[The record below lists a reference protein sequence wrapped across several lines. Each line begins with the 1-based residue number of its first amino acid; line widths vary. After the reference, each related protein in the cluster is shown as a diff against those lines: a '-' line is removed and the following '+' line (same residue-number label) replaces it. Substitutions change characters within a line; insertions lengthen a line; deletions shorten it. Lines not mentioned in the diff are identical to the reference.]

1 MIKQQEVARRN
12 LFIMWF
18 ANFFVNSSMTM
29 VLPFL
34 SLYIESFG
42 NFTEKYVQHWSGLT
56 FGVTFVSAFVFSPIW
71 GKVGDRYGR
80 KKILI
85 FSGLG
90 MTLSILLMG
99 FCHTVWQLFTLRFF
113 MGFFSGFISMSQAF
127 ISTQTPKEIAG
138 RVLGTLQTG
147 TITGA
152 LLGPILGGVLAD
164 SLGYATTFKWTS
176 ISILISALLV
186 MLTKEFRINENKN
199 TKSIHS
205 TKELIKHIV
214 QNPILL
220 TALLISALIQ
230 IAHFSIQPILS
241 LYVTELHGKS
251 NIAFYSG
258 IAFSA
263 AGLGNLLMARNW
275 GKIADKHGYVRILV
289 ILLFVAG
296 IVYMPGAI
304 VTNLWQ
310 LVVIRFVLGIA
321 LGGIV
326 PVQIAYL
333 RQETPISMQGEV
345 IGYNTSLRFFGNIIG
360 PMLGGFISGY
370 FGFSSVFVSTSTLLL
385 LSGCIL
391 LIAIFRHQDKLSKS
405 LPQ

>member
-1 MIKQQEVARRN
+1 MNQQEVARRN
-12 LFIMWF
+12 LYIMWF

-34 SLYIESFG
+34 SLYIQTFG
-42 NFTEKYVQHWSGLT
+42 DFTEKYVQHWSGLT
-56 FGVTFVSAFVFSPIW
+56 FGVTFVSAFIFSPIW
-71 GKVGDRYGR
+71 GKIGDRYGR
-80 KKILI
+80 KRILI

-90 MTLSILLMG
+90 MALSIFLMG
-99 FCHTVWQLFTLRFF
+99 HVHSVWHLFILRFF

-127 ISTQTPKEIAG
+127 ISTQTPRQIAG

-152 LLGPILGGVLAD
+152 LLGPILGGVIAD
-164 SLGYATTFKWTS
+164 AIGYSTTFKWTS

-186 MLTKEFRINENKN
+186 LFTKEYRIHDKQS
-199 TKSIHS
+199 TKTIHS
-205 TKELIKHIV
+205 SKELIKHIA
-214 QNPILL
+214 QNPVLL

-241 LYVTELHGKS
+241 LYVTELHGKE

-258 IAFSA
+258 IAFSV
-263 AGLGNLLMARNW
+263 AGLGNLLMSRNW
-275 GKIADKHGYVRILV
+275 GQIADKHGYVKVLV

-296 IVYMPGAI
+296 IAYMPGAI

-310 LVVIRFVLGIA
+310 LVIIRFILGIA

-333 RQETPISMQGEV
+333 RQEAPISMQGEI
-345 IGYNTSLRFFGNIIG
+345 IGYNTSLRFFGNMIG
-360 PMLGGFISGY
+360 PLLGGFVSGY
-370 FGFSSVFVSTSTLLL
+370 FGFSAVFITTS
-385 LSGCIL
+385 SL
-391 LIAIFRHQDKLSKS
+391 LILCGCVLLTIVVRHQDLVKHSV
-405 LPQ
+405 

>member
-1 MIKQQEVARRN
+1 
-12 LFIMWF
+12 
-18 ANFFVNSSMTM
+18 MTM

-34 SLYIESFG
+34 SLYIQTFG
-42 NFTEKYVQHWSGLT
+42 HFTEKYVQHWAGLT
-56 FGVTFVSAFVFSPIW
+56 FGVTFVSAFIFSPIW
-71 GKVGDRYGR
+71 GKIGDLYGR

-85 FSGLG
+85 CSGFG
-90 MTLSILLMG
+90 MAISIFLIG
-99 FCHTVWQLFTLRFF
+99 FAQSVWHLFILRFF
-113 MGFFSGFISMSQAF
+113 MGFFAGFISMSQAY
-127 ISTQTPKEIAG
+127 ISTQTPKHMAG

-152 LLGPILGGVLAD
+152 LFGPILGGVMAD
-164 SLGYATTFKWTS
+164 ALGYATTFKCTS

-186 MLTKEFRINENKN
+186 MLTKEYRLNEKQSS
-199 TKSIHS
+199 KSIHS
-205 TKELIKHIV
+205 SKELIIHIV
-214 QNPILL
+214 KNPVLL

-241 LYVTELHGKS
+241 LYVTELHGEI

-263 AGLGNLLMARNW
+263 AGLGNLLMTRKW
-275 GKIADKHGYVRILV
+275 GEIADKYGYVKVLI

-296 IVYMPGAI
+296 IAYLPGAI

-310 LVVIRFVLGIA
+310 LVVIRFILGIA

-333 RQETPISMQGEV
+333 RQEAPIYMQGEV
-345 IGYNTSLRFFGNIIG
+345 IGYNTSLRFFGNMIG
-360 PMLGGFISGY
+360 PVIGGFISGI
-370 FGFSSVFVSTSTLLL
+370 FGFSAVFVTTSSLLL
-385 LSGCIL
+385 LCGFL
-391 LIAIFRHQDKLSKS
+391 LFTIVYRHQDLVKHSM
-405 LPQ
+405 